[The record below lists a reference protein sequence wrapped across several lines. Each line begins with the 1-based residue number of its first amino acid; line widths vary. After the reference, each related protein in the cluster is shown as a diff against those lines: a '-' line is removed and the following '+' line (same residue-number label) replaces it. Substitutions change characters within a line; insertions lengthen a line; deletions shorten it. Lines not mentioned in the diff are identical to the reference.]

1 MELTFAPRGV
11 LQIDDA
17 RIIFRNF
24 RGEGGKFNKEGD
36 RNFAL
41 IIPDQEM
48 AEALQEDANKFGAG
62 WNVKIKPPREE
73 GDEPFIYL
81 PVKVKFN
88 DRGPLIYLQSGK
100 NRVKLDEESVAM
112 LDDID
117 IRSVDL
123 DIRPYDDEIN
133 GKPFRAAYLQSM
145 CVVQEIDRF
154 AARFA
159 SEEYPEEQELV
170 IRRDKSWKHDIKIAK
185 ELLYSESVIKAL
197 ELEKDPNRRKRILR
211 DARDSIS

>member
-1 MELTFAPRGV
+1 MKLTFAPRGV

-41 IIPDQEM
+41 IIPNEEM
-48 AEALQEDANKFGAG
+48 VEALQNDVNKFGVG

-73 GDEPFIYL
+73 GDEPFMYL
-81 PVKVKFN
+81 SVKVKFN
-88 DRGPLIYLQSGK
+88 DRGPIIYLQSGK
-100 NRVKLDEESVAM
+100 NRVKLDEESVSI
-112 LDDID
+112 LDEID
-117 IRSVDL
+117 IASVDL
-123 DIRPYDDEIN
+123 NIGPYDREIN

-145 CVVQEIDRF
+145 FVVQEIDRF

-159 SEEYPEEQELV
+159 SEEYPEE
-170 IRRDKSWKHDIKIAK
+170 
-185 ELLYSESVIKAL
+185 
-197 ELEKDPNRRKRILR
+197 
-211 DARDSIS
+211 